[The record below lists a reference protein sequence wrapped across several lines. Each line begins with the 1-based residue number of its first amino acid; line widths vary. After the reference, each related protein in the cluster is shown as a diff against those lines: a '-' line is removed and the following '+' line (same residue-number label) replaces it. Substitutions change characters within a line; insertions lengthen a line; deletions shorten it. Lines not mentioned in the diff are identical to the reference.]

1 MYKVTKMWNNAKK
14 GIIVRHLVVP
24 NNVQNSK
31 MF

>member
-1 MYKVTKMWNNAKK
+1 MYITKMWNNAK
-14 GIIVRHLVVP
+14 GIIVRHLVLP